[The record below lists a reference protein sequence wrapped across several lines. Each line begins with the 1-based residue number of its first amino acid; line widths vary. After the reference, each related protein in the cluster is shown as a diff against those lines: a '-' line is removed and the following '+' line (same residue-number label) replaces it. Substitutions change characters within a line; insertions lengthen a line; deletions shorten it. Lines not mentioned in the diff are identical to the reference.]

1 VRREPFAELAGLRH
15 GGEPLA
21 DLAHLAYL
29 AGTAGEQD
37 RQQHG
42 QDRERYQGGN
52 HHVIV
57 RTGHVPRISGAA
69 KRPIPLN
76 IVVLPLCR
84 RSIAERVAATRGI
97 HHNHAATSACGRGT
111 ESLTFPPP
119 PTLATPLQRSL
130 DYSAMLDVN
139 AARRQMIEQQVRAWE
154 VLDLKVLEAM
164 ERVPREEFA
173 PPAYREL
180 AFADLNVPLGHG
192 QSMLAPKLE
201 GRMLQ
206 ALELQPDDAVLEV
219 GTGSGYFAAC
229 LGALTRAVRT
239 IEIHPD
245 LAAAARANLAR
256 VGAHNVTVEVA
267 DAFALGDPGRYDAV
281 VLTGSLPL
289 YDARFE
295 QWLAAGG
302 RLFVVV
308 GQGSVMEAQRIS
320 RSAPGDLRRE
330 SLFETVMDPLLHA
343 AEPPK
348 FVF

>member
-1 VRREPFAELAGLRH
+1 
-15 GGEPLA
+15 
-21 DLAHLAYL
+21 
-29 AGTAGEQD
+29 
-37 RQQHG
+37 
-42 QDRERYQGGN
+42 
-52 HHVIV
+52 
-57 RTGHVPRISGAA
+57 
-69 KRPIPLN
+69 
-76 IVVLPLCR
+76 
-84 RSIAERVAATRGI
+84 
-97 HHNHAATSACGRGT
+97 
-111 ESLTFPPP
+111 
-119 PTLATPLQRSL
+119 
-130 DYSAMLDVN
+130 MLDVN

-229 LGALTRAVRT
+229 LGVLARAVRS

-245 LAAAARANLAR
+245 LATAARANLAR

-308 GQGSVMEAQRIS
+308 GQGPAMEAQRIS

-330 SLFETVMDPLLHA
+330 SLFETVMDPLVHA
-343 AEPPK
+343 AEPPR